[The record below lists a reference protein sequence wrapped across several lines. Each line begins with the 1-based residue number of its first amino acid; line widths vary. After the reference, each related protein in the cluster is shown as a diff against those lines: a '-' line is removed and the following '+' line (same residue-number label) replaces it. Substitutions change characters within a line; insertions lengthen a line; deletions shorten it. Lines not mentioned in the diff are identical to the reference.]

1 MREDLH
7 IYNKKLL
14 SLFRKKYGRGAQS
27 DTTINAMGKEYIGS
41 RFKGV
46 YPWDTMPNLPN
57 NSYAVINTDDHTKG
71 GVHWVGVYSA
81 NNTYYLFDSFGR
93 QPKNILHPFVEKQQK
108 LGKGIVN
115 LNKTVDQA
123 NKQAD
128 CGLRS
133 IAMLIIAKK
142 HGIDSVFD

>member
-1 MREDLH
+1 MREELH
-7 IYNKKLL
+7 SLNKKLL
-14 SLFRKKYGRGAQS
+14 TLFRKKYGRGSQS
-27 DTTINAMGKEYIGS
+27 DTTIRAMGKEYIGS

-46 YPWDTMPNLPN
+46 YPWDLMPSLPN

-81 NNTYYLFDSFGR
+81 NGSYYLFDSFGR
-93 QPKNILHPFVEKQQK
+93 QPENILHPFVEKQQK

-123 NKQAD
+123 NKQSD

-133 IAMLIIAKK
+133 IAMLLIAKK
-142 HGIDSVFD
+142 YGISSVFD

>member
-1 MREDLH
+1 MREELH
-7 IYNKKLL
+7 TFNKKLL
-14 SLFRKKYGRGAQS
+14 TLFRKKYGKGSQS
-27 DTTINAMGKEYIGS
+27 DATINAMGKEYIGS
-41 RFKGV
+41 KFKGV
-46 YPWDTMPNLPN
+46 YPWDTMPTLPS
-57 NSYAVINTDDHTKG
+57 NSYAVINTDSHTGKG
-71 GVHWVGVYSA
+71 IHWVGVYSK

-123 NKQAD
+123 NKQED

-142 HGIDSVFD
+142 HGINSVFD